1 MATPAVP
8 FIADAKQQQAI
19 INFVTNC
26 VEASGMNWN
35 LRQQYLSKDLAYYRE
50 VDRTAAQSRALM
62 ANLAGD
68 PTKYQNLIVPVIMP
82 QVESALAYLSGVF
95 LTGYPIFGIASQPAQ
110 VDAALQMETIIADN
124 STRYG
129 WVRQLI
135 MFLRNCLK
143 YNYGAVEV
151 AWDRK
156 RVYSTLPEIA
166 QIREGKQNTETYY
179 EGNCLKN
186 IDVYNLIADRRVLNP
201 VELPQYGEYAGYT
214 EVLSRVAL
222 KQKLL
227 ELNPQYTMNARTA
240 FESGSASITLNG
252 ANSWYYIPQ
261 VNPASFLSGNTALS
275 GTNWLA
281 WYHADDQTKKEGI
294 KYNNLYELTTL
305 YGKII
310 PSDFSIRVHQ
320 RNQPQIWKFLIVNRS
335 VVIYCERQTNAHNML
350 PILIGQAIED
360 GLGYQTK
367 SFLDNAAPFQYMSS
381 ALWSAA
387 IESKRR
393 QVFDR
398 IFYDPSRVRKEDMD
412 KATSVAR
419 IPVKNSAY
427 GKPVQDSV
435 YAFPYRDDGLSSTLQ
450 MSQTVNGMA
459 DEANGQNKVQR
470 GQFQKGNKTKTEFV
484 DTMQGAN
491 GRQQLQA
498 LGFEYQVFT
507 PMKEMLKLN
516 IMQYQP
522 ASKVYSPAN
531 KTLVTVNPEDL
542 RQAAMAFKVSD
553 GLLPTDKILSSEIL
567 QVFMQTIQ
575 SSPLMQ
581 SEFDIVGAFTYWC
594 KEQGAQWL
602 DDFRRNPAQQAQVM
616 QQLQTMKQ
624 AENRPP
630 SAEQQAAA
638 GTTPPP
644 AQPAQG

>member
-8 FIADAKQQQAI
+8 FLADAKQQQAI
-19 INFVTNC
+19 INFANNC

-35 LRQQYLSKDLAYYRE
+35 LRQQFLSKDLAYYRE

-82 QVESALAYLSGVF
+82 QVESALAYLAGVF
-95 LTGYPIFGIASQPAQ
+95 LTGYPIFGIASNPSQ
-110 VDAALQMETIIADN
+110 VDVALQMETVIADN
-124 STRYG
+124 SVQYG

-151 AWDRK
+151 SWDRK
-156 RVYSTLPEIA
+156 RVYSTLPEMA
-166 QIREGKQNTETYY
+166 QIRGGKPNTETYY

-201 VELPQYGEYAGYT
+201 VELPLYGEYVGYT

-227 ELNPQYTMNARTA
+227 ELNPTTTMNARAA
-240 FESGSASITLNG
+240 FESGSPTITLNG
-252 ANSWYYIPQ
+252 ADSWYYIPQ
-261 VNPASFLSGNTALS
+261 VNPASFVGAGSALG
-275 GTNWLA
+275 GTNWLS
-281 WYHADDQTKKEGI
+281 WFYADEKTKKEGI
-294 KYNNLYELTTL
+294 KYTNLYELTTL

-320 RNQPQIWKFLIVNRS
+320 RNQPQIWKFLIVNRK

-419 IPVKNSAY
+419 IPVKSSAY

-450 MSQTVNGMA
+450 MSQTMSTMA

-507 PMKEMLKLN
+507 PMKTMIKLN
-516 IMQYQP
+516 ILQYQP
-522 ASKVYSPAN
+522 QSQVYSPAS
-531 KTLVTVNPEDL
+531 KGLVEINPEEL
-542 RQAAMAFKVSD
+542 RQASLAFKVSD
-553 GLLPTDKILSSEIL
+553 GLLPTDKILSLEVL
-567 QVFMQTIQ
+567 QMFMQTLQ

-581 SEFDIVGAFTYWC
+581 SEFDLVGAFTYWC
-594 KEQGAQWL
+594 KEQGAQWVE
-602 DDFRRNPAQQAQVM
+602 DFKRQPEAQAQVM
-616 QQLQTMKQ
+616 SQLQTLEQ
-624 AENRPP
+624 AKNRPP
-630 SAEQQAAA
+630 SAQQQAAA
-638 GTTPPP
+638 GTTP
-644 AQPAQG
+644 QPTAPQG

>member
-8 FIADAKQQQAI
+8 FLADAKQQQAI
-19 INFVTNC
+19 ISFVTNC
-26 VEASGMNWN
+26 VESSGMNWN
-35 LRQQYLSKDLAYYRE
+35 LRQQFLSKDLAYYRE

-82 QVESALAYLSGVF
+82 QVESALAYLAGVF
-95 LTGYPIFGIASQPAQ
+95 LTGYPIFGIAAKPEL
-110 VDAALQMETIIADN
+110 VDAALQMETLIADN
-124 STRYG
+124 SVQYG

-151 AWDRK
+151 VWDKK
-156 RVYSTLPEIA
+156 RVYSTLPEMA
-166 QIREGKQNTETYY
+166 QIRGGKPNTETYY

-201 VELPQYGEYAGYT
+201 VELPQYGEFAGYT
-214 EVLSRVAL
+214 EILSRVAL

-227 ELNPQYTMNARTA
+227 ELNPQYTMNARAA
-240 FESGSASITLNG
+240 FESGSPAITLNG
-252 ANSWYYIPQ
+252 ADSWYYIPQ
-261 VNPASFLSGNTALS
+261 VNPASFIGGTATLG
-275 GTNWLA
+275 GTDWLR
-281 WYHADDQTKKEGI
+281 WFYADEATKKEGI
-294 KYNNLYELTTL
+294 RYNNIYELTTL

-320 RNQPQIWKFLIVNRS
+320 RNQPQIWKFLIINRR

-435 YAFPYRDDGLSSTLQ
+435 YAFPYRDDGLASTLQ
-450 MSQTVNGMA
+450 MSQSVSTMA

-507 PMKEMLKLN
+507 PMKTILKYN
-516 IMQYQP
+516 ILQYQP
-522 ASKVYSPAN
+522 ESEVYSPAA
-531 KTLVTVNPEDL
+531 KSLVQIKPEEL
-542 RQAAMAFKVSD
+542 RKAALAFKVSD
-553 GLLPTDKILSSEIL
+553 GLLPTDKILSMEVL
-567 QVFMQTIQ
+567 QMFMQTLQ

-581 SEFDIVGAFTYWC
+581 SEFDLVGAFTYWC
-594 KEQGAQWL
+594 KEQGAQWV
-602 DDFRRNPAQQAQVM
+602 DDFKRNPAGQAQVM
-616 QQLQTMKQ
+616 SQLQALEQ
-624 AENRPP
+624 ARNKPP

-638 GTTPPP
+638 GTTPAPKGP
-644 AQPAQG
+644 